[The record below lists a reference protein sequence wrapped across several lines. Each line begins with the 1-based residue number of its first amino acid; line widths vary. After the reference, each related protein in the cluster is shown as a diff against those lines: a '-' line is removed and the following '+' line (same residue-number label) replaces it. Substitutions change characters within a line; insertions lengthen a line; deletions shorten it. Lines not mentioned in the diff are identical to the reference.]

1 MKTPS
6 SAKGNS
12 GKKVFMAS
20 VGTAAPTFV
29 VEQKTGKNFLLKH
42 YAEELT
48 PRSKDVLGKVFTH
61 PSVLRRRI
69 AFEDLQELETIISE
83 DPDTSI
89 ERFTRWAVELSSQA
103 VSSAV
108 RQAGIRFGDVAGLVV
123 NTCTGYLCPGIST
136 YLIQKLPLNRKIK
149 AYDLVGS
156 GCGGALPNLQMA
168 EALLHSM
175 NGGAVISVSVEIC
188 SATYQMGNNLSLIV
202 SNALFGDGAGAAVL
216 WKQPMGLE
224 LVASTNYCQPEHR
237 DAIRYVYRNGQLHN
251 QLSARLPS
259 IVRPGVGSVVRQLL
273 NSQHLSI
280 TDIAHW
286 ALHPGGA
293 KIVDAVKEE
302 LQLSEEQLRP
312 TRYIL
317 AEYGNMSSAT
327 VWFELEE
334 ILRRG
339 ISRGDWC
346 LILAFGAGFSLHA
359 SLLRANGSLKN

>member
-69 AFEDLQELETIISE
+69 AFEDFQELETIISE

-188 SATYQMGNNLSLIV
+188 SATY
-202 SNALFGDGAGAAVL
+202 AVL